1 MKIQAPFPNHGRAE
15 STIRCLRRGRGL
27 MTRFLPE
34 TRTVSQE
41 AAPAG
46 TIPAVLV
53 VAILAALLIVPAFAL
68 FYTPE
73 GSTS

>member
-1 MKIQAPFPNHGRAE
+1 M
-15 STIRCLRRGRGL
+15 TGL
-27 MTRFLPE
+27 LPE

-68 FYTPE
+68 LYTPE

>member
-1 MKIQAPFPNHGRAE
+1 
-15 STIRCLRRGRGL
+15 

-68 FYTPE
+68 LYTPE

>member
-1 MKIQAPFPNHGRAE
+1 MAGLSRLSAV
-15 STIRCLRRGRGL
+15 CAAARGL
-27 MTRFLPE
+27 MTRLLPE